1 MNSLH
6 TPTYP
11 YIEGSTTE
19 CANCGVTI
27 RYQNGVGL
35 SAFAN
40 VSSGSFHC
48 YKKVV
53 K

>member
-6 TPTYP
+6 TPTLP
-11 YIEGSTTE
+11 YVQGSTTT

-40 VSSGSFHC
+40 TYSGSFNC
-48 YKKVV
+48 SRKVN
-53 K
+53 